1 MTKDNEY
8 QVCHYLGQRNLA
20 HFVDMNPLD
29 KIFDLPYIGM
39 TKRCEEAE
47 RRICFLTQICQEYH
61 VGLRSCESL
70 SELTQLIAALAEHRQ
85 MVSRILLTKISPN
98 KRCSTTLKVT
108 SVRLKTSSSSNS
120 SA

>member
-1 MTKDNEY
+1 MAYFLRSEDMYLYQFVMTKDNEY

-47 RRICFLTQICQEYH
+47 RRISFLTQVCQECH
-61 VGLRSCESL
+61 IELRRCGSL
-70 SELTQLIAALAEHRQ
+70 TELT
-85 MVSRILLTKISPN
+85 
-98 KRCSTTLKVT
+98 
-108 SVRLKTSSSSNS
+108 
-120 SA
+120 